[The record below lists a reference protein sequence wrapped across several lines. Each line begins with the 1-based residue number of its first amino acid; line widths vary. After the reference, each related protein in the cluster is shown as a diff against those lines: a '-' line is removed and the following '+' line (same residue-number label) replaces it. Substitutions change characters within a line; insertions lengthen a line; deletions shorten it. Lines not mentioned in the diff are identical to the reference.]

1 MSTLG
6 FMLVGFGILT
16 AWSGLEKVYVF
27 DVLRSFMGAP
37 DATPAKPSAAQP
49 ASSRTGGQPPAA
61 TSIPNAP
68 AGPSNP
74 TVVA

>member
-27 DVLRSFMGAP
+27 DVLREFMGAP
-37 DATPAKPSAAQP
+37 SATPKTTAMP
-49 ASSRTGGQPPAA
+49 ASATGGQPPAA
-61 TSIPNAP
+61 QSIPNAP
-68 AGPSNP
+68 AGSSNP
-74 TVVA
+74 VVHT